1 MAEAIFTVAAEITP
15 QLNEREL
22 ERQAQLISRQLNNIM
37 SKQIDKVSIT
47 PETAGFRPFQ
57 QELEKSRGMAQKLQD
72 SLASV
77 PKSISGLARQ
87 GRQGFL
93 KFTDAINVTR
103 REVVGFGKGIR
114 DTIRD
119 TNLFENALDGIKDAG
134 GVIAQLP
141 DQFQDLAAQ
150 VRSGTSVIDQMAAG
164 GNQLAQMFQPLQQ
177 QGEAAR
183 TEFVELNRSIDLLT
197 GAVQNLASSSK
208 ETGSVIE
215 DQFGQPVF
223 NQQIRSMEELL
234 RIVPEG
240 SVVFNK
246 LKGSIDQAN
255 QTGTLEGIQQ
265 ELLEAKNEA
274 QKLTGPLGRIAQF
287 INERS
292 GGRFFADVT
301 KESREAAIALEQGV
315 IDKLRQLGGGALLGP
330 IERINSVLRQL
341 QGGAEGVGRGLQAT
355 GRGIAA
361 ISEGF
366 LKITGLAGPVG
377 KLVDSIDTV
386 LADVVTGVRG
396 FGEQTKE
403 ALSSIVNSLGSIAV
417 TGLDRA
423 LAPLAGV
430 LGQKLGQV
438 AGFLETNLN
447 TPMRQGLQTLKT
459 EVQRL
464 GGEIAAGL
472 GNGIQAGRAAL
483 GNAVTS
489 IKDTIVGG
497 VKRLFQ
503 ISSPSRVMER
513 LGGFIIGGLVGALRK
528 GAGAVAS
535 AIGALGAG
543 LGALASQATEFA
555 KSVGVVAGVAFAGL
569 GASALLAGKE
579 FNVLK
584 QVINS
589 TLPVIVG
596 SKEAAAGL
604 LEEVNLLN
612 DTSPY
617 ARSSFLELTRVLA
630 GFGVEA
636 EKITPLIDAI
646 QQTVAATGGSDQDL
660 LELGQA
666 FSRIQSQGRLS
677 LDVLQSFSS
686 RGVDAI
692 AILGAEMGK
701 TTSEIRDM
709 ISNGLIPADKAID
722 ILTKGLKE
730 KFDGATEAV
739 AKNFPGAL
747 QRVQARLRDIGGTL
761 LTAFIT
767 PEGGGALVTF
777 LNNMADSLSHINK
790 EVLPALAPMLQKIAD
805 FLVVAS
811 EKVEVFVKSLSGAD
825 FSKFI
830 SGLGPV
836 LPLLAAFLGFLP
848 GMLSFIP
855 VVGPLIAGLGGPFTA
870 LAAAMG
876 VLLVQSGNFGATM
889 EKVSGVVSGAFTFI
903 KENVS
908 GLIVAL
914 GSIISIGNKAGAT
927 LASGAAPVGKLGA
940 AFAKVSPHLTKAL
953 GAIGPFSKALKV
965 LSGPVGIIISIIV
978 QLVLTSQKFRAALGR
993 LFEAVKP
1000 VAEVIMGAL
1009 AVAIK
1014 VFDEALKA
1022 LEPVFVLIVDL
1033 VAAWFRSLEPVINA
1047 LKALI
1052 KGAQDSKVIENIFKG
1067 VGEAVQWATDTIR
1080 WFIKQYNRIP
1090 GLPDIKLDVDV
1101 DPLKKAQKEV
1111 EKNLKAQRK
1120 AAEDASDAI
1129 KDNYSAAAKAVES
1142 ATAKVSSAIDAV
1154 KQAISTMQG
1163 IMNPLFEAAKAVE
1176 TANKAVDDARAKHAE
1191 ATTNLTSLE
1200 QEKAKAIAD
1209 AISPTQE
1216 LAAAERDLT
1225 RVRNSLRDI
1234 SQEITAIEKDN
1245 IKIAKENTR
1254 ILEENAKIQEDTAK
1268 RQGKWAGDQRAQLLR
1283 DEERA
1288 QIALNKAQQAEIDLL
1303 DELNGRNKVSI
1314 DLAGL
1319 SLDQIRTKLAAAR
1332 ATAKASKGEREQT
1345 QQEIDDSKRSARLD
1359 VEDAQANAA
1368 DATAAKQEFEIEN
1381 QEQINANN
1389 EKIIENLDR
1398 IEENGIRIREN
1409 QERLAEIELDRLDI
1423 MDDEIAALKQVEK
1436 LRNGETTQA
1445 KIILDYDEKI
1455 RDAKVIQSTAA
1466 GAIETATHNA
1476 AVSQKEFALKIA
1488 EARGDADLILKAQDD
1503 LWALQYGK
1511 LYDSNDALRKIMGEQ
1526 RTNVEKARDAAI
1538 EMNTELAKANK
1549 LLGAATALQ
1558 GAGGSLTSFENLS
1571 HSMENAAAYGN
1582 DAQIMKIIPNLNK
1595 AQASLYASLRTAL
1608 GAGAAEQKNNNFLPW
1623 FPNPGEIERVIRKI
1637 DEIFGRNGNLRDAIA
1652 QALNAFGLSMPG
1664 FAAAHGYAPGD
1675 LVHRGMN
1682 NGVGVMRWAEFGK
1695 EAVLPLTRKFDMA
1708 RVVRNP
1714 SVLPAILD
1722 ALPRWHRPE
1731 GLSGESIA
1739 SDLSTMVRS
1748 SGGNGPANSD
1758 VYQKKSQ
1765 REFASSIGEA
1775 VYTAVKAALEESDSL
1790 GADVDINVMPST
1802 GNERLIAREVKRQ
1815 VNKALGKW

>member
-1 MAEAIFTVAAEITP
+1 MAEAIFSLSADITP
-15 QLNEREL
+15 QIDDREL
-22 ERQAQLISRQLNNIM
+22 ERQAQLISRQLNNLLA
-37 SKQIDKVSIT
+37 KQVDKVSIQPT
-47 PETAGFRPFQ
+47 SNFRPFQ
-57 QELEKSRGMAQKLQD
+57 QELDKSRGSIQRLQD
-72 SLASV
+72 SLSRV
-77 PKSISGLARQ
+77 PRSLGNIARQ
-87 GRQGFL
+87 GRSAFL
-93 KFTDAINVTR
+93 KFTDAVNITR
-103 REVVGFGKGIR
+103 REFVGFGKGIR

-119 TNLFENALDGIKDAG
+119 TNLFEDALDGIKSVG
-134 GVIAQLP
+134 GTIAELP
-141 DQFQDLAAQ
+141 EQFQDLAAQ

-215 DQFGQPVF
+215 DQFGQPLF

-234 RIVPEG
+234 QIVPEG

-255 QTGTLEGIQQ
+255 QAGTLDAIQQ

-274 QKLTGPLGRIAQF
+274 QRLTGPLGRIAQL

-315 IDKLRQLGGGALLGP
+315 IDKLRELGGGALLGP
-330 IERINSVLRQL
+330 IERLNSILRSL
-341 QGGAEGVGRGLQAT
+341 QGGAEAVGRGLQAT
-355 GRGIAA
+355 GRGIATV
-361 ISEGF
+361 SEGF

-377 KLVDSIDTV
+377 QLVNSVDTV
-386 LADVVTGVRG
+386 LADVVTGIRG
-396 FGEQTKE
+396 FGNQTRE
-403 ALSSIVNSLGSIAV
+403 ALSSIVSSLGTIAV
-417 TGLDRA
+417 GGLDRA
-423 LAPLAGV
+423 LAPLAGTI
-430 LGQKLGQV
+430 GKKLGQV

-464 GGEIAAGL
+464 GGEIAGGL
-472 GNGIQAGRAAL
+472 SKGMQAGRSAL
-483 GNAVTS
+483 GTAVTS

-497 VKRLFQ
+497 IKRLFQ
-503 ISSPSRVMER
+503 ISSPSKVMER

-543 LGALASQATEFA
+543 LGSLASQAAEFA
-555 KSVGVVAGVAFAGL
+555 KSAGVVAGVAFAGL

-596 SKEAAAGL
+596 SKQAAAGL
-604 LEEVNLLN
+604 LAEVNELN

-646 QQTVAATGGSDQDL
+646 QQTVAATGGTDQDL

-666 FSRIQSQGRLS
+666 FARIQSQGRLS

-722 ILTKGLKE
+722 ILTRGLKE
-730 KFDGATEAV
+730 KFDGATDAV

-761 LTAFIT
+761 LNAFIT

-790 EVLPALAPMLQKIAD
+790 NVLPALAPMLQKIAD

-811 EKVEVFVKSLSGAD
+811 EKVETFVKSLSGAD

-830 SGLGPV
+830 GGLGPV
-836 LPLLAAFLGFLP
+836 LPLLAAFLGFMP
-848 GMLSFIP
+848 QMLSFIP

-870 LAAAMG
+870 LAAAIG
-876 VLLVQSGNFGATM
+876 VLLVQSGNFGSVM
-889 EKVSGVVSGAFTFI
+889 ERVSSVVSGAFTFI

-927 LASGAAPVGKLGA
+927 LAAGAAPVGKLGQ

-953 GAIGPFSKALKV
+953 GAIGPLGKALKV

-978 QLVLTSQKFRAALGR
+978 QLVLTSQKFRESLGR

-1014 VFDEALKA
+1014 VLDEALKA

-1033 VAAWFRSLEPVINA
+1033 VAAWFRSLTPVIDA

-1090 GLPDIKLDVDV
+1090 GLPDIKLDVD
-1101 DPLKKAQKEV
+1101 DNPLKKSQKEI
-1111 EKNLKAQRK
+1111 EKNLKAQKK
-1120 AAEDASDAI
+1120 AAEDASSAI
-1129 KDNYSAAAKAVES
+1129 TDNYTAAAKAVEN
-1142 ATAKVSSAIDAV
+1142 ANAKVSSSIDAV

-1163 IMNPLFEAAKAVE
+1163 VMSPLFEAARAVQTANAAIE
-1176 TANKAVDDARAKHAE
+1176 TARTKHSE
-1191 ATTNLTSLE
+1191 ATADVTSLE
-1200 QEKAKAIAD
+1200 KEKAQAIAD
-1209 AISPTQE
+1209 AISPVNE
-1216 LAAAERDLT
+1216 LVSAERNLT
-1225 RVRNSLRDI
+1225 RIRNGLRDI
-1234 SQEITAIEKDN
+1234 TQEVAAIEKDN
-1245 IKIAKENTR
+1245 IKISKENTR

-1303 DELNGRNKVSI
+1303 NELNGANKINI
-1314 DLAGL
+1314 DLTGL

-1332 ATAKASKGEREQT
+1332 ATAKARKGERDKT
-1345 QQEIDDSKRSARLD
+1345 PQEIADAKRSASLD
-1359 VEDAQANAA
+1359 VEDARANAA

-1381 QEQINANN
+1381 QEQIDANN
-1389 EKIIENLDR
+1389 EKILENLDK

-1409 QERLAEIELDRLDI
+1409 QERLAEIELDRLDV
-1423 MDDEIAALKQVEK
+1423 MDDEIAALKEVEK
-1436 LRNGETTQA
+1436 LRLGETTQA

-1455 RDAKVIQSTAA
+1455 RDAKVIQRNAA
-1466 GAIETATHNA
+1466 KDIDTATHNA
-1476 AVSQKEFALKIA
+1476 AVSEKEFALKAA
-1488 EARGDADLILKAQDD
+1488 EARGDVDAILKAQGELYTLQFGD
-1503 LWALQYGK
+1503 LYN
-1511 LYDSNDALRKIMGEQ
+1511 SNITLRNIMGEQ
-1526 RTNVEKARDAAI
+1526 RKNVESARDAAR
-1538 EMNTELAKANK
+1538 EMNVELQKANK
-1549 LLGAATALQ
+1549 ALGAATAVQ
-1558 GAGGSLTSFENLS
+1558 GAGTALSNLE
-1571 HSMENAAAYGN
+1571 HFAGVEARAIETGDDRVLMRLYPKIDAA
-1582 DAQIMKIIPNLNK
+1582 K
-1595 AQASLYASLRTAL
+1595 ASLYSSLRTAL
-1608 GAGAAEQKNNNFLPW
+1608 GSGAAEQKARNQEPW
-1623 FPNPGEIERVIRKI
+1623 FPNPGQIEAVIRKI
-1637 DEIFGRNGNLRDAIA
+1637 DEIFGRNKNLRDAIRD
-1652 QALNAFGLSMPG
+1652 ALNSFGLSMPG

-1675 LVHRGMN
+1675 LVHQGMN

-1695 EAVLPLTRKFDMA
+1695 EAILPLTRKFDMA
-1708 RVVRNP
+1708 RVVNNP
-1714 SVLPAILD
+1714 QVLPKILD
-1722 ALPRWHRPE
+1722 ALPRWSRPDV
-1731 GLSGESIA
+1731 SGDTSIA
-1739 SDLSTMVRS
+1739 EISSAVRS
-1748 SGGNGPANSD
+1748 ARSGGGPANAD
-1758 VYQKKSQ
+1758 VYERKAQ
-1765 REFASSIGEA
+1765 REFAGAIGEA
-1775 VYTAVKAALEESDSL
+1775 VKMAVKEALEESDSL

-1815 VNKALGKW
+1815 VDKALGKW